1 MSTRSRA
8 KKAKGSNGEAV
19 AALTRVIDET
29 LDNVKCP
36 ITTALPVCPVIAE
49 DGRTYEKRAIE
60 RWFQNKAISPL
71 TRAPIGTRLVDV
83 PQTRSII
90 RMAIDAGT
98 VGDSA
103 AAEWHLGTAKA
114 IATGDLTCA
123 LSEMKDHLDR
133 ADALS
138 SSPEIKRLLR
148 AVELKLQVDALAK
161 DGADAGCDVVALILG
176 VPAPEPRAQIEDSAS
191 ASDSE
196 DNWRPVGRRDEA
208 RPRRVVNYP
217 TEYLRLG
224 SLGLSQISQQ
234 DIIHSE
240 GPDDLSGL
248 PLVPRRAPP

>member
-1 MSTRSRA
+1 M
-8 KKAKGSNGEAV
+8 
-19 AALTRVIDET
+19 
-29 LDNVKCP
+29 
-36 ITTALPVCPVIAE
+36 CPVIAE

-60 RWFQNKAISPL
+60 RWFATKAGALAPAISPL

-114 IATGDLTCA
+114 IVFGDLTGA
-123 LSEMKDHLDR
+123 LSEIKDHLDR

-161 DGADAGCDVVALILG
+161 DGADAGCDAVAMILG
-176 VPAPEPRAQIEDSAS
+176 VPIEDY
-191 ASDSE
+191 E
-196 DNWRPVGRRDEA
+196 DYDLPPVRNAEDQPTYPGLGAVLRD
-208 RPRRVVNYP
+208 
-217 TEYLRLG
+217 LR
-224 SLGLSQISQQ
+224 QIPQQ

-248 PLVPRRAPP
+248 PLASGVPRRAPP

>member
-1 MSTRSRA
+1 
-8 KKAKGSNGEAV
+8 
-19 AALTRVIDET
+19 
-29 LDNVKCP
+29 
-36 ITTALPVCPVIAE
+36 VCPVIAE
-49 DGRTYEKRAIE
+49 DGHTYEKHAIK
-60 RWFQNKAISPL
+60 RWFETKAISPL

-114 IATGDLTCA
+114 IATGDLTGGA
-123 LSEMKDHLDR
+123 IDRSRELSEMKDHLDR

-148 AVELKLQVDALAK
+148 AVELKLQMDALAK
-161 DGADAGCDVVALILG
+161 DGDDAGWDVLALILG
-176 VPAPEPRAQIEDSAS
+176 VPIEDYEDYDCPPLRNAENSA
-191 ASDSE
+191 
-196 DNWRPVGRRDEA
+196 
-208 RPRRVVNYP
+208 
-217 TEYLRLG
+217 TEYPGLGAVIEETNRITRGLR
-224 SLGLSQISQQ
+224 QIPQQ

-248 PLVPRRAPP
+248 PLASGVPRRAPP

>member
-8 KKAKGSNGEAV
+8 KKAKGSHGEAV

-49 DGRTYEKRAIE
+49 DGRTYEKHAIE
-60 RWFQNKAISPL
+60 RWFETKAISPL

-114 IATGDLTCA
+114 IATGDLTGA

-176 VPAPEPRAQIEDSAS
+176 VPAPEPRAQIEDSA
-191 ASDSE
+191 AE
-196 DNWRPVGRRDEA
+196 DEMSFGAVIEETNRITRG
-208 RPRRVVNYP
+208 
-217 TEYLRLG
+217 LR
-224 SLGLSQISQQ
+224 QIPQQ

-248 PLVPRRAPP
+248 PLASGVPRRAPP